1 MSLHLNRSPIRVNM
15 RRILVFLEFFIHTW
29 ALIGDIFLA
38 EHVQQAKLENQ
49 KLLERIHQKLQ
60 QNDIQQLL
68 KNLTDEETERFH
80 RENEVNLSIISAV
93 FSGGELSSEFCL
105 NFSKGEIGLLQVAI
119 RNQTAKVETANKL
132 IRDIRSKKSAIHV
145 QINQAEEDLQNVL
158 DDVKRKLK
166 ISIYIENS
174 KLLGEVVEIR
184 NQLKMENIKAGL
196 LSIKYLNIL

>member
-1 MSLHLNRSPIRVNM
+1 M
-15 RRILVFLEFFIHTW
+15 
-29 ALIGDIFLA
+29 
-38 EHVQQAKLENQ
+38 
-49 KLLERIHQKLQ
+49 
-60 QNDIQQLL
+60 
-68 KNLTDEETERFH
+68 
-80 RENEVNLSIISAV
+80 
-93 FSGGELSSEFCL
+93 
-105 NFSKGEIGLLQVAI
+105 QVAI

>member
-1 MSLHLNRSPIRVNM
+1 MEVSFHLS
-15 RRILVFLEFFIHTW
+15 FF
-29 ALIGDIFLA
+29 F
-38 EHVQQAKLENQ
+38 
-49 KLLERIHQKLQ
+49 
-60 QNDIQQLL
+60 
-68 KNLTDEETERFH
+68 
-80 RENEVNLSIISAV
+80 
-93 FSGGELSSEFCL
+93 
-105 NFSKGEIGLLQVAI
+105 NFSEGEIGLLQVAI

-166 ISIYIENS
+166 ISVYIENS